1 MHAKRLTPYSHLHD
15 RFHHIQRTTNA
26 DCRLTSIHSRI
37 RIPIETGSHYLY
49 NRAAVELVRNSDTAD
64 PDTAAELPT
73 LGAKQTGRGPAA
85 VSRILAVKQ
94 IGQELAVASRIL
106 AVAGFDLV
114 PVAASPILEVARF
127 EQNQYSDHQ
136 LNCELVPG

>member
-37 RIPIETGSHYLY
+37 RIRIPIETGSHYLY
-49 NRAAVELVRNSDTAD
+49 NRAAVELVRNSETAD

-85 VSRILAVKQ
+85 V
-94 IGQELAVASRIL
+94 SRIL

-136 LNCELVPG
+136 LNCELVPS